1 MTKINYNKKKPNKHF
16 NFVNM
21 NVKLL
26 LLLTIIF
33 SILLLLPIQAVADV
47 LENSNET
54 MAGSEIKDTPAG
66 INVVIEFEEIGLNIT
81 FANVTRSGNTSISPS
96 TTCPFPPDGFDMVG
110 DYYNISTTAEHTGNI
125 TICINYNDSD
135 IIAEKF
141 LKVFHYEIEIEVD
154 EFYAYEQSGINTGD
168 TIWGLTG
175 TSYPDILDS
184 NKERLNFIIDSQNLE
199 INGSGDNFVYD
210 TSIYSS
216 NGETLIGWL
225 GEPFSVIEKS
235 SNWYISRLLINE
247 DEDDSHLI
255 SEGNSHFISEG
266 DSLNLG
272 EFFIL
277 TLLEV
282 DDNGREAQFSITRC
296 GGELCNFTVEENT
309 FFEYNEDLNNSGC
322 KDNWILKFN
331 VETVFAGMNDN
342 LVKINSIKFRS
353 PDVIIIETPDI
364 SVLPGFTITS
374 EHNDNMLEVRLNSAD
389 DNIKLQEGETV
400 NIINDR
406 FRFKLDEVGNA
417 GGILHPMSIT
427 RTWEDIT
434 SSLKTDDNIITGIV
448 TDLSEFIIAEEIDTI
463 PPFIYNVTINNST
476 PNVGDIVLITV
487 SVTDNNRVDRVTAD
501 RVGLTYQGG
510 DIWIGNITA
519 ELGSGEICIRAW
531 DATGLITN
539 SYIAYSIVVINT
551 PIGTDV
557 QVDIPEIG
565 AFLIF
570 ENVTQRGWT
579 YLCAISE
586 DTSPPPGFYVLSDY
600 YNIITT
606 AKYTGNITV
615 CLTYNDTDAVDENNI
630 TILQYEQIEDQTE
643 VFAITQDN
651 INISDTIW
659 NLTAADY
666 PGVLCEGSKETL
678 KFIINGPELEI
689 DGIYNFVY
697 DTSIYYK
704 NGEPFIAWLDE
715 EYFVVDNCGSDWYL
729 SKMLIDETLGDN
741 HSLIV
746 GESMNLFDGFAI
758 TLVGVDVNG
767 EDAWF
772 MATKD
777 GEYLGSRVIHEGR
790 QYIYREDLNEN
801 GRNDNWVIKF
811 NVNSVSD
818 SPDNILVNI
827 SGLKQMSTDLLKIE
841 TPDADLLN
849 GFEIRTMSN
858 DHTIQIT
865 FDNADDKIQLIEGG
879 VVNLIGDKYRFEL
892 DEQGDVGGI
901 LNRQETMWNDVT
913 ISVDN
918 NTNTVCGIITDLS
931 GFVIAEP
938 INGTWIEVWT
948 GENSPGGTRI
958 TTTEL
963 QDAIHHWLDDIS
975 IRGHILTTA
984 DLQEIIAIWLL
995 E

>member
-1 MTKINYNKKKPNKHF
+1 MTKINYNKKKPHNHL
-16 NFVNM
+16 NFVNI
-21 NVKLL
+21 NIKLL

-33 SILLLLPIQAVADV
+33 SILILLPIQAVADV
-47 LENSNET
+47 LENSN
-54 MAGSEIKDTPAG
+54 EIKDTPAG

-81 FANVTRSGNTSISPS
+81 FANVTKSGNTSISPS
-96 TTCPFPPDGFDMVG
+96 TTCPSPPDGFDMV
-110 DYYNISTTAEHTGNI
+110 DDHYNISTTAEHTGNI

-141 LKVFHYEIEIEVD
+141 LKVFHYKVEVD

-168 TIWGLTG
+168 TIWSLTG
-175 TSYPDILDS
+175 ASYPDILDS
-184 NKERLNFIIDSQNLE
+184 NNEILNFIIDSQNLE

-225 GEPFSVIEKS
+225 SEPFSVIEKS

-272 EFFIL
+272 ECFML

-282 DDNGREAQFSITRC
+282 DDNGREAQFSITKC
-296 GGELCNFTVEENT
+296 GEEFCNFTVKENT

-342 LVKINSIKFRS
+342 LVKINSIQFRS
-353 PDVIIIETPDI
+353 PDVIIIETPDTG
-364 SVLPGFTITS
+364 VLPGFTITS

-389 DNIKLQEGETV
+389 DNIKLQKGGTV
-400 NIINDR
+400 NIVNDR
-406 FRFKLDEVGNA
+406 FRFKLDEVGNT

-463 PPFIYNVTINNST
+463 PPVIYNVTINNST
-476 PNVGDIVLITV
+476 PNVGDIVLVTV

-501 RVGLTYQGG
+501 RVALTYQGG

-519 ELGSGEICIRAW
+519 ELGSEDICIRAW
-531 DATGLITN
+531 DATGLNTN
-539 SYIAYSIVVINT
+539 SYIACSTVVVNT

-579 YLCAISE
+579 YSLDISE
-586 DTSPPPGFYVLSDY
+586 DISPPGGFYVLSDY
-600 YNIITT
+600 YTVITT

-615 CLTYNDTDAVDENNI
+615 CLTYNDTVDENNI

-651 INISDTIW
+651 INMNDTIW

-666 PGVLCEGSKETL
+666 PDVLCEGSKETL

-689 DGIYNFVY
+689 KGIFNFVY
-697 DTSIYYK
+697 DTSIYYQ

-715 EYFVVDNCGSDWYL
+715 EYFVVESGSDWYL

-758 TLVGVDVNG
+758 TPVEVDVDG
-767 EDAWF
+767 EEAWF

-777 GEYLGSRVIHEGR
+777 GKYLGIRVIHEGK
-790 QYIYREDLNEN
+790 QYIYREDLNES

-811 NVNSVSD
+811 NVNSVSV
-818 SPDNILVNI
+818 SPDNNLVNI
-827 SGLKQMSTDLLKIE
+827 SGLKQISTDLLKIE
-841 TPDADLLN
+841 TPDSDLFD
-849 GFEIRTMSN
+849 GFDIDTVSHDRTIR
-858 DHTIQIT
+858 IT
-865 FDNADDKIQLIEGG
+865 FDKSDDKIQLIKGG
-879 VVNLIGDKYRFEL
+879 VVNLIGDKYRFKL

-901 LNRQETMWNDVT
+901 LNRQEVTKWNDVT

-918 NTNTVCGIITDLS
+918 NTNTVCGIVTDLS

-938 INGTWIEVWT
+938 INITWREVWT
-948 GENSPGGTRI
+948 GENSPGGTGI

-963 QDAIHHWLDDIS
+963 QDAIHHWLEDIS
-975 IRGHILTTA
+975 IGGHILTTA
-984 DLQEIIAIWLL
+984 DLQEIIALWLL

>member
-1 MTKINYNKKKPNKHF
+1 MTKINYNKKKPQNHL

-21 NVKLL
+21 NIKLL

-33 SILLLLPIQAVADV
+33 SILILLPIQAVADV
-47 LENSNET
+47 LENSN
-54 MAGSEIKDTPAG
+54 EIKDTPAG

-96 TTCPFPPDGFDMVG
+96 TTCPSPPDGFYMV
-110 DYYNISTTAEHTGNI
+110 DDHYNISTTAEYTGNI

-141 LKVFHYEIEIEVD
+141 LKVFHYKVEVD

-168 TIWGLTG
+168 TTWSLTG

-184 NKERLNFIIDSQNLE
+184 NNEILNFIIDSQNLE

-225 GEPFSVIEKS
+225 GEPFSVIDKS

-255 SEGNSHFISEG
+255 CEG
-266 DSLNLG
+266 DSLNFG
-272 EFFIL
+272 ECFML

-282 DDNGREAQFSITRC
+282 DDNGEEAQFSITRC
-296 GGELCNFTVEENT
+296 GEEFCNFTVEENT
-309 FFEYNEDLNNSGC
+309 FFEYNEDLNNSGY
-322 KDNWILKFN
+322 KDNRVLKFY
-331 VETVFAGMNDN
+331 VETVFAGIENN
-342 LVKINSIKFRS
+342 LVKINSIQFRS
-353 PDVIIIETPDI
+353 PDVIMIETPDI

-374 EHNDNMLEVRLNSAD
+374 EHNDNMLEVRLNSSD
-389 DNIKLQEGETV
+389 DNIKLQKGGTV
-400 NIINDR
+400 NIVNDR
-406 FRFKLDEVGNA
+406 FKFKLDEVGNA

-448 TDLSEFIIAEEIDTI
+448 TDLSEFIIAEEIDNI
-463 PPFIYNVTINNST
+463 PPVIYNVTINNST
-476 PNVGDIVLITV
+476 PNVGDIVLVTV

-501 RVGLTYQGG
+501 RVALTHQGG

-539 SYIAYSIVVINT
+539 SYITYSIVVVNT

-579 YLCAISE
+579 YVCAISE
-586 DTSPPPGFYVLSDY
+586 DASPPPGFYVLSDY

-630 TILQYEQIEDQTE
+630 IILQYEQIEDQTE

-651 INISDTIW
+651 INASDTIW

-666 PGVLCEGSKETL
+666 PDVLCEGSKETL
-678 KFIINGPELEI
+678 KFIINGPDLEI
-689 DGIYNFVY
+689 KGYDNFVY
-697 DTSIYYK
+697 DTSIYYQ

-729 SKMLIDETLGDN
+729 SKMLIDETLDYN

-777 GEYLGSRVIHEGR
+777 GAYLGSRVIREGK
-790 QYIYREDLNEN
+790 QYIYREDLNES
-801 GRNDNWVIKF
+801 GRNDNWAIKF

-827 SGLKQMSTDLLKIE
+827 SGLKQISTDLLKIE
-841 TPDADLLN
+841 TPDSDLFN
-849 GFEIRTMSN
+849 EFEIHNVN
-858 DHTIQIT
+858 DCTIKIT
-865 FDNADDKIQLIEGG
+865 FDKPDDKIQLIEGG
-879 VVNLIGDKYRFEL
+879 VVNLIGDKYRFKL

-901 LNRQETMWNDVT
+901 LNRQEVTKWNDVT

-918 NTNTVCGIITDLS
+918 NTNTVCGIVTDLS

-938 INGTWIEVWT
+938 INITWREVWT
-948 GENSPGGTRI
+948 GENSPGGTGI

-963 QDAIHHWLDDIS
+963 QDAIHHWLEDIS
-975 IRGHILTTA
+975 IGGHILTTA
-984 DLQEIIAIWLL
+984 DLQEIIALWLL

>member
-1 MTKINYNKKKPNKHF
+1 MKKINYNKKKPQNHL

-21 NVKLL
+21 NIKLL

-33 SILLLLPIQAVADV
+33 SILILLPIQAVADV
-47 LENSNET
+47 LENSN
-54 MAGSEIKDTPAG
+54 EIKDTPAG

-96 TTCPFPPDGFDMVG
+96 TTCPLPPDGFDMVG
-110 DYYNISTTAEHTGNI
+110 DCYNISTTAEYTGNI

-135 IIAEKF
+135 IIAENF
-141 LKVFHYEIEIEVD
+141 LKVFHYEI
-154 EFYAYEQSGINTGD
+154 YAYEQSGINTGD
-168 TIWGLTG
+168 TIWSLTG
-175 TSYPDILDS
+175 ASYPDILDS
-184 NKERLNFIIDSQNLE
+184 NNEILNFIIDSQNLE

-216 NGETLIGWL
+216 KGETLIGWL
-225 GEPFSVIEKS
+225 GEPFSVIDKS
-235 SNWYISRLLINE
+235 SNWYISRLIMNE

-255 SEGNSHFISEG
+255 LEG

-272 EFFIL
+272 EYFML

-282 DDNGREAQFSITRC
+282 DVYGKEAQFSITRY
-296 GGELCNFTVEENT
+296 GDEICNLTVTENA

-322 KDNWILKFN
+322 KDNRVLKFN
-331 VETVFAGMNDN
+331 VEAVFAGIMNDK
-342 LVKINSIKFRS
+342 LVKINSIQFRS
-353 PDVIIIETPDI
+353 PDVIIFETPDI

-374 EHNDNMLEVRLNSAD
+374 EQDDNMLEVRLNSAD
-389 DNIKLQEGETV
+389 DNIKLQKGGTV
-400 NIINDR
+400 NIVNDR
-406 FRFKLDEVGNA
+406 FRFKLDEVGNT
-417 GGILHPMSIT
+417 GGILYPVSIT

-463 PPFIYNVTINNST
+463 PPVIYNVTINNST
-476 PNVGDIVLITV
+476 PNVGDIVLVTV

-501 RVGLTYQGG
+501 RVALTYQGG

-519 ELGSGEICIRAW
+519 ELGSGDIYIGAW
-531 DATGLITN
+531 DATGLYTN
-539 SYIAYSIVVINT
+539 TYIAYSTVVVNT

-565 AFLIF
+565 AILTF

-579 YLCAISE
+579 YVCAISE
-586 DTSPPPGFYVLSDY
+586 DSSPPPGFYVLSDY

-606 AKYTGNITV
+606 AQYTGNITV

-630 TILQYEQIEDQTE
+630 IILQYEQTEDQTE

-651 INISDTIW
+651 INAGDTIW

-666 PGVLCEGSKETL
+666 PDVLCEGSKEAL
-678 KFIINGPELEI
+678 NFIIKGSELEI
-689 DGIYNFVY
+689 KGLDTFVY
-697 DTSIYYK
+697 DTSIYYQ

-715 EYFVVDNCGSDWYL
+715 EFYVVESGSDWYL
-729 SKMLIDETLGDN
+729 SKMFIDETQDES

-746 GESMNLFDGFAI
+746 GETMNLFDGIVI
-758 TLVGVDVNG
+758 TPVGVDING
-767 EDAWF
+767 EKAWF
-772 MATKD
+772 IVTKNGEFLD
-777 GEYLGSRVIHEGR
+777 GRGIREGG
-790 QYIYREDLNEN
+790 QYIYKEDLNES

-811 NVNSVSD
+811 KVDSVSL
-818 SPDNILVNI
+818 SPDNNSVNI
-827 SGLKQMSTDLLKIE
+827 SGLKQISTDLLKIE
-841 TPDADLLN
+841 TPDSDLFN
-849 GFEIRTMSN
+849 EFEIHNVN
-858 DHTIQIT
+858 DCTIKIT
-865 FDNADDKIQLIEGG
+865 FDKPDDKIQLIEGG
-879 VVNLIGDKYRFEL
+879 VVNLIGDKYRFKL

-901 LNRQETMWNDVT
+901 LNRQEVTKWNDVT

-918 NTNTVCGIITDLS
+918 NTNTVCGIVTDLS

-938 INGTWIEVWT
+938 INITWREVWT
-948 GENSPGGTRI
+948 GENSPGGTGI

-963 QDAIHHWLDDIS
+963 QDAIHHWLEDIS
-975 IRGHILTTA
+975 IGGHILTTA
-984 DLQEIIAIWLL
+984 DLQEIIALWLL

>member
-1 MTKINYNKKKPNKHF
+1 
-16 NFVNM
+16 
-21 NVKLL
+21 
-26 LLLTIIF
+26 
-33 SILLLLPIQAVADV
+33 
-47 LENSNET
+47 
-54 MAGSEIKDTPAG
+54 
-66 INVVIEFEEIGLNIT
+66 
-81 FANVTRSGNTSISPS
+81 
-96 TTCPFPPDGFDMVG
+96 MV
-110 DYYNISTTAEHTGNI
+110 DDHYNISTTAEHTGNI

-141 LKVFHYEIEIEVD
+141 LKVFHYKVEVD
-154 EFYAYEQSGINTGD
+154 EFYAHEQSGINTGD
-168 TIWGLTG
+168 TFWNLTG
-175 TSYPDILDS
+175 ASYPDILDS
-184 NKERLNFIIDSQNLE
+184 NNEILNFIIDSQNLE

-216 NGETLIGWL
+216 NGETIIGWL

-235 SNWYISRLLINE
+235 SNWYISRLIMNE
-247 DEDDSHLI
+247 DEDDTYLI
-255 SEGNSHFISEG
+255 SEGE
-266 DSLNLG
+266 SLNLG
-272 EFFIL
+272 ECVML

-282 DDNGREAQFSITRC
+282 DDNGEEAQFSITRC
-296 GGELCNFTVEENT
+296 GEEFCNFTVKENT
-309 FFEYNEDLNNSGC
+309 FFEYNEDLNNSGY
-322 KDNWILKFN
+322 KDNWILKFY
-331 VETVFAGMNDN
+331 VETVFHGMNFK
-342 LVKINSIKFRS
+342 LVKINSTQFRS
-353 PDVIIIETPDI
+353 PDVTIIETPDTG
-364 SVLPGFTITS
+364 VLPGFNITS
-374 EHNDNMLEVRLNSAD
+374 EHDDNMLKVRLNSAD
-389 DNIKLQEGETV
+389 DNIKLQKGGTV
-400 NIINDR
+400 NIVNDR

-476 PNVGDIVLITV
+476 PNVGDIVLVTV
-487 SVTDNNRVDRVTAD
+487 SVTDNNKVDRVTAD
-501 RVGLTYQGG
+501 RVALTYQGG

-539 SYIAYSIVVINT
+539 SYIAYSIVVVNT

-579 YLCAISE
+579 YVCAISE
-586 DTSPPPGFYVLSDY
+586 DASPPPGFYVLSDY

-651 INISDTIW
+651 INASDTIW

-666 PGVLCEGSKETL
+666 PDVLCEGSKETL

-689 DGIYNFVY
+689 KGIYNFVY
-697 DTSIYYK
+697 DTSIYYQ

-729 SKMLIDETLGDN
+729 SKMLIDETLDYN

-777 GEYLGSRVIHEGR
+777 GAYLGSRVIREGK
-790 QYIYREDLNEN
+790 QYIYREDLNES
-801 GRNDNWVIKF
+801 GRNDNWAIKF

-827 SGLKQMSTDLLKIE
+827 SGLKQISTDLLKIE
-841 TPDADLLN
+841 TPNSDLFNEL
-849 GFEIRTMSN
+849 EIITVH
-858 DHTIQIT
+858 DHTIKIT
-865 FDNADDKIQLIEGG
+865 FDKTDDKIQVIEGG
-879 VVNLIGDKYRFEL
+879 VVNLIGDKYRFKL

-901 LNRQETMWNDVT
+901 LNRQEVTKWNDVT

-918 NTNTVCGIITDLS
+918 NTNTVCGIVTDLC

-938 INGTWIEVWT
+938 TNSTWREVWT
-948 GENSPGGTRI
+948 GENSPGGTGI

-963 QDAIHHWLDDIS
+963 QDAIHHWLEDIS
-975 IRGHILTTA
+975 VRGHILTTA
-984 DLQEIIAIWLL
+984 DLQEIIALWLL